1 MATTRIWKI
10 VKRLDHVV
18 DYAKDKN
25 KTENIEFKNDKSN
38 YQMIV
43 NDLRDVINYAMN
55 FDKTE
60 KQFYITGI
68 NCEGKS
74 AYEEM
79 KNVKDFYNKNDG
91 ILGFHAYQSF
101 KEKVSPELAHKI
113 GVELANEIWG
123 DRFQV
128 IVTTHLNTE
137 HIHNHFVINS
147 VSFKDGLKYYD
158 NHTTYS
164 RIRHVSD
171 EICKENG
178 LSTLEEK
185 LTKKKLNYENFYKK
199 SLYNDNY
206 SNNAKRDLDL
216 AIRKA
221 YS

>member
-137 HIHNHFVINS
+137 HIHNHFVGAPI
-147 VSFKDGLKYYD
+147 KG
-158 NHTTYS
+158 
-164 RIRHVSD
+164 
-171 EICKENG
+171 
-178 LSTLEEK
+178 
-185 LTKKKLNYENFYKK
+185 
-199 SLYNDNY
+199 
-206 SNNAKRDLDL
+206 AK
-216 AIRKA
+216 
-221 YS
+221 